1 MLSALANKITLYRNA
16 MDLEGNRAYIGA
28 VGSLK
33 QPSRQKTRVVGW
45 GGMCEST
52 LLPFKI
58 VQYFLNQCWL

>member
-33 QPSRQKTRVVGW
+33 QPSRQKTRAM